1 MTAYDK
7 QVLLEYLN
15 PHQPFIFQDSARFS
29 TLIAGLRDC
38 RLYSGR
44 ELTSGKFRSNVL
56 NGEEGNWLSAIG
68 YFTILDQIGSCYRPI
83 GTPEPQSNS
92 NKIKLAIENFAYEL
106 IDSSERQ
113 LNALIALRNAFTHD
127 FNLLNIPD
135 NTKKIDLQQHKF
147 TVVADKNN
155 WVVDLP
161 QHIWNGD
168 IAGKDFYDTSDSTFV
183 NLIGFGNLVEEI
195 YQRIYNL
202 VREDRIH
209 LNLPIEILINK
220 YTFVTS
226 NHPMK

>member
-15 PHQPFIFQDSARFS
+15 PDQPFTFQDSARFS

-68 YFTILDQIGSCYRPI
+68 YFTILDQIGSCYRPVEI
-83 GTPEPQSNS
+83 INPTPNS
-92 NKIKLAIENFAYEL
+92 NKIKLAIENFAYDL
-106 IDSSERQ
+106 IDCSERQ

-127 FNLLNIPD
+127 FNLLNIP
-135 NTKKIDLQQHKF
+135 NNPTKTNLQQHKF
-147 TVVADKNN
+147 TVLADKNA

-161 QHIWNGD
+161 HNIWNGD
-168 IAGKDFYDTSDSTFV
+168 IAGKDFYETSDSTFV
-183 NLIGFGNLVEEI
+183 NLIGFGSLVEEI
-195 YQRIYNL
+195 YHRLYCL
-202 VREDRIH
+202 VTQDRIE

-226 NHPMK
+226 SHPMR